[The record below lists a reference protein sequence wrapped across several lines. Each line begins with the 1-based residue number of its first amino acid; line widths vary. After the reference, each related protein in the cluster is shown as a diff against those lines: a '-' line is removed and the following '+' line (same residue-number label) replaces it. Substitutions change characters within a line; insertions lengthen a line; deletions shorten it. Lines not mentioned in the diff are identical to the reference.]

1 MRAKKKLGQH
11 FLHSKKALTAIIEA
25 AAIAP
30 RDTILEIGPG
40 TGVLTRALLETGA
53 HIIAVEADKDMCEIL
68 SKDFRTALKAE
79 QLNLIEGD
87 VRERA
92 FADLIGNKPYSIVA
106 NIPYYITGELLRLF
120 LTHQHQPK
128 SMTLL
133 VQKEVAERI
142 ACPGRAR
149 SKKETVL
156 SLSVKAYGTPR
167 YVMTVPARYFNPP
180 PKVDSAV
187 LHIDYISRNF
197 FADVSEERFF
207 KVVKAGFLSKRKTL
221 ANNLAGFG
229 GKTQVTTILAQ
240 LGLPANI
247 RAEDVSLE
255 EWRHIAAMFS

>member
-1 MRAKKKLGQH
+1 MRAKKQLGQH
-11 FLHSKKALTAIIEA
+11 FLHSKKALAAIIEA

-30 RDTILEIGPG
+30 CDTILEIGPG
-40 TGVLTRALLETGA
+40 TGVLTRSLLETGA
-53 HIIAVEADKDMCEIL
+53 HIIAVEADKDMCELL
-68 SKDFRTALKAE
+68 SKDFRTALKAR
-79 QLNLIEGD
+79 QLDLIEGD

-92 FADLIGNKPYSIVA
+92 FANLIGNKPYSIVA

-120 LTHQHQPK
+120 LTHHHQPK

-142 ACPGRAR
+142 AR

-187 LHIDYISRNF
+187 LHIDHISRNF

-221 ANNLAGFG
+221 TNNLVGFG
-229 GKTQVTTILAQ
+229 DKAQVTAILAQ
-240 LGLPANI
+240 LGLPENI

-255 EWRHIAAMFS
+255 EWRHIAAML